1 MSTSAIAHDARVS
14 DVQVEG
20 DALIVVLRDGR
31 KISAPLAWFPR
42 LQYARP
48 EDRAVWE
55 PSAAGHGI
63 HWPLI
68 DEDLS
73 VEGLLHTA
81 SALDT

>member
-1 MSTSAIAHDARVS
+1 MSDVRVS
-14 DVQVEG
+14 DVRI
-20 DALIVVLRDGR
+20 DDNALNVTLCDGR
-31 KISAPLAWFPR
+31 KISLPLEWFPR
-42 LQYARP
+42 LQQAPR
-48 EDRAVWE
+48 EDSAVWE
-55 PSAAGHGI
+55 PSAAGNGI